1 MAAQERPYQ
10 PSFPARIGSAIN
22 IGLVGF
28 LSRSFLYALNRTQTQ
43 GLDRFLEIL
52 DSRKDETKRTRG
64 LVTGKSSLMQF
75 AFL

>member
-10 PSFPARIGSAIN
+10 PSFPARVGSAIN

-52 DSRKDETKRTRG
+52 ESRKDETKRTRG
-64 LVTGKSSLMQF
+64 LVTGKSS
-75 AFL
+75 